1 MTDTGTYKCPQLFAL
16 VRCFSFLSHENSAS
30 DRIFPI
36 NCYLLDHGHSK
47 FEKTLRSLRLVSDK
61 ICCFIGVPK
70 FPVCRDLIFF
80 AKCPHAKYV
89 ADIEEKECEKKEK
102 SEKEN

>member
-1 MTDTGTYKCPQLFAL
+1 M
-16 VRCFSFLSHENSAS
+16 
-30 DRIFPI
+30 
-36 NCYLLDHGHSK
+36 
-47 FEKTLRSLRLVSDK
+47 SDK